1 MKKKRKRER
10 NGLALSP
17 TSTQSQDSHRP
28 LTVSCPTYLSW
39 TLMPVERKN
48 NNWDGILK
56 VSMFNSN
63 NNKKFD
69 WPRDLAQHTKHL
81 VSTRSWVQSPV
92 PKKEKKKWAW
102 WAGDLAQ
109 RHSAWL
115 ASVRSWVCL
124 PISKN
129 KTKQNQVCFVSSFLV
144 AGVGPLHFYFL
155 FCSRN
160 QTQGLVLTRQ
170 ALCRELISPAPRLL
184 HLACLSVIKV
194 MLAISKT
201 LSARNHIFSTGN
213 SIVL

>member
-1 MKKKRKRER
+1 M
-10 NGLALSP
+10 LSP
-17 TSTQSQDSHRP
+17 DPFHRQDLPCTPLCQPHR
-28 LTVSCPTYLSW
+28 W
-39 TLMPVERKN
+39 GTLPQIDPFDAHK
-48 NNWDGILK
+48 GHK
-56 VSMFNSN
+56 V
-63 NNKKFD
+63 
-69 WPRDLAQHTKHL
+69 
-81 VSTRSWVQSPV
+81 
-92 PKKEKKKWAW
+92 
-102 WAGDLAQ
+102 WAGDVAQ
-109 RHSAWL
+109 GHSAWL